1 LLVHNL
7 AMTKPPSKKLDQSSY
22 RKTSFRIP
30 PDLYD
35 EITADAERNGRSM
48 NAEIIA
54 RLQTDQLAGILSEL
68 ADVKTMI
75 RKLLDKS

>member
-1 LLVHNL
+1 
-7 AMTKPPSKKLDQSSY
+7 MTKPPPKKLDQSNY

-35 EITADAERNGRSM
+35 EIAADAERNGRSM

-54 RLQTDQLAGILSEL
+54 KLQTDQGAAILSEL

>member
-1 LLVHNL
+1 
-7 AMTKPPSKKLDQSSY
+7 MTKSPSKKLDQSSY

-35 EITADAERNGRSM
+35 EITADAERNGRSI

-54 RLQTDQLAGILSEL
+54 RLRADQFADILSEM
-68 ADVKTMI
+68 ADVKAMI

>member
-1 LLVHNL
+1 
-7 AMTKPPSKKLDQSSY
+7 MTKSPPKKLDQSNY

-35 EITADAERNGRSM
+35 EIAADAERNGRSM

-54 RLQTDQLAGILSEL
+54 RLQADHFAAVASEL
-68 ADVKTMI
+68 AEMKVMI